1 MSRRPPRCRRTD
13 TLFPSTT
20 PFGAAVS
27 ATPSM
32 ASAWLVPRLGG
43 FLAAHPQIEI
53 SLQSTESVVDFS
65 RETQIVAA
73 LRIGLGQWP
82 GVVSEPLFDAWLVP
96 MARPALVERMRGL
109 RARTLGGWSLTGGP
123 EGRRGRGVER
133 LGGRT
138 PGG

>member
-1 MSRRPPRCRRTD
+1 MRISDWSSDVCSSDLHDNR
-13 TLFPSTT
+13 L
-20 PFGAAVS
+20 AVS

-43 FLAAHPQIEI
+43 FLAAHPQVEI

-82 GVVSEPLFDAWLVP
+82 GVVSEHLFDEWLVP
-96 MARPALVERMRGL
+96 MASPADRKS
-109 RARTLGGWSLTGGP
+109 T
-123 EGRRGRGVER
+123 R
-133 LGGRT
+133 LNSRH
-138 PGG
+138 